1 VKISHRPQR
10 LVKETLKFN
19 EVRAMRVNKE
29 QQGPIPIAAALA
41 QPQPGDGE
49 LLIRVRATGVTPTEL
64 LWYPT
69 THTKEGRARTR
80 AVPGHEFSGIITA
93 LGKGVSDFSVADEI
107 YGMNDWFADGA
118 TAEFCLAQSQYIAPK
133 PKSLSHEL
141 AATVPIGA
149 LTAWQGLFDRAKMH
163 SGERVLI
170 HGAAGAVGL
179 FAVQLAHL
187 NGAYVIAT
195 ASAGNTEFV
204 KQLGADEV
212 IDYKT
217 SRFEEQVENVD
228 IVFDAVGGETLDRS
242 WHVLKP
248 GGRIATIAAD
258 SEATT
263 DQRVKDAFFI
273 VEPNQKQLLET
284 AELLDG
290 GTLKT
295 FVSAVVPL
303 EEASVAY
310 GRAVPDRRGYGKVV
324 IAVSA

>member
-1 VKISHRPQR
+1 MK
-10 LVKETLKFN
+10 
-19 EVRAMRVNKE
+19 AMTVSNAK
-29 QQGPIPIAAALA
+29 QGPILIAAALPE
-41 QPQPGDGE
+41 PQPGEGE

-69 THTKEGRARTR
+69 THTKEGGARTS
-80 AVPGHEFSGIITA
+80 AVPGHEFSGVIAA
-93 LGKGVSDFSVADEI
+93 LGKGANGFTVGDEI
-107 YGMNDWFADGA
+107 YGTNDWFADGA
-118 TAEFCLAQSQYIAPK
+118 TAEFCLTLPQNIAFK
-133 PKSLSHEL
+133 PKALTHEL

-149 LTAWQGLFDRAKMH
+149 LTAWQGLLDRAKIQ

-187 NGAYVIAT
+187 RGAHVIAT
-195 ASAGNTEFV
+195 ASALNTEFV

-217 SRFEEQVENVD
+217 SRFEDQVENVD

-242 WHVLKP
+242 WVVLKR
-248 GGRIATIAAD
+248 GGRVITIAAD
-258 SEATT
+258 SEGTT

-273 VEPNQKQLLET
+273 VEPNQKQLLEL
-284 AELLDG
+284 AKLLDA

-310 GRAVPDRRGYGKVV
+310 SRAVPGKRAYGKVV
-324 IAVSA
+324 IAVSS

>member
-1 VKISHRPQR
+1 MK
-10 LVKETLKFN
+10 
-19 EVRAMRVNKE
+19 AMRVNNA
-29 QQGPIPIAAALA
+29 QQGPTLIAAPLP

-69 THTKEGRARTR
+69 THTKEGGARTS
-80 AVPGHEFSGIITA
+80 AVPGHEFSGVVAA
-93 LGKGVSDFSVADEI
+93 LGKGANDFKVGDEI

-118 TAEFCLAQSQYIAPK
+118 TAEFCLTQAQNIALK
-133 PKSLSHEL
+133 PEALSHKL

-149 LTAWQGLFDRAKMH
+149 LTAWQGLLDRAKMQ

-187 NGAYVIAT
+187 HGAYMIAT
-195 ASAGNTEFV
+195 ASARNMEFV
-204 KQLGADEV
+204 KRLGADEV

-217 SRFEEQVENVD
+217 SRFEDQVGNVD

-242 WHVLKP
+242 WAVLKP
-248 GGRIATIAAD
+248 GGRMVTIAAD
-258 SEATT
+258 SEGTK

-273 VEPNQKQLLET
+273 VEPNQKQLLEL
-284 AELLDG
+284 AKLLDA
-290 GTLKT
+290 GTLKA
-295 FVSAVVPL
+295 FVCAVVPL

-310 GRAVPDRRGYGKVV
+310 SRAVRDKRGYGKVV